1 MQASADILELG
12 ALLLAAAAAGWF
24 ARRLTLPAVLG
35 FLLVGVLVSPFTPG
49 YVADREHLELLAE
62 LGVVLLLFEVG
73 IEINLGQVRREQRRL
88 LVAVPVQMVVSTA
101 IATGMLVA
109 AGVAPA
115 SAAVLG
121 LAVALSSSVVIV
133 NIVRSRKRRTDRAT
147 ESAML
152 TWSVLQDVCGVLFA
166 AILLSFA
173 EVSDRPPLLA
183 LAGLAGFLVLATGTA
198 WLLPRVLRRLGSQP
212 DLFLV
217 VSIGVGLTL
226 AGLGAAVFDVPA
238 ALAAF
243 IAGLVVSESPESVS
257 VRRKLIPF
265 RDVFAILF
273 FVSVG
278 TLINPA
284 AVLAGWRWVVL
295 LLVAVLVGKVA
306 VLALAASWAQVSRPR
321 QLAVGMGQIG
331 ELSFVLASLLMAAG
345 LLADD
350 LYSALLASV
359 VLTIA
364 ASTIAVRLHWQRS
377 CGTPRHPGA
386 AHLWLA
392 PSTRVIR
399 WR

>member
-295 LLVAVLVGKVA
+295 LLVAVVVGKVA

-377 CGTPRHPGA
+377 
-386 AHLWLA
+386 
-392 PSTRVIR
+392 
-399 WR
+399 

>member
-243 IAGLVVSESPESVS
+243 IAGLVASESPESVS

-295 LLVAVLVGKVA
+295 LLVAVVVGKVA

-377 CGTPRHPGA
+377 
-386 AHLWLA
+386 
-392 PSTRVIR
+392 
-399 WR
+399 

>member
-238 ALAAF
+238 DFCLEQR
-243 IAGLVVSESPESVS
+243 LPLS
-257 VRRKLIPF
+257 
-265 RDVFAILF
+265 
-273 FVSVG
+273 G
-278 TLINPA
+278 T
-284 AVLAGWRWVVL
+284 
-295 LLVAVLVGKVA
+295 
-306 VLALAASWAQVSRPR
+306 
-321 QLAVGMGQIG
+321 
-331 ELSFVLASLLMAAG
+331 
-345 LLADD
+345 
-350 LYSALLASV
+350 
-359 VLTIA
+359 
-364 ASTIAVRLHWQRS
+364 H
-377 CGTPRHPGA
+377 
-386 AHLWLA
+386 
-392 PSTRVIR
+392 
-399 WR
+399 

>member
-1 MQASADILELG
+1 VQASTDLFELG

-35 FLLVGVLVSPFTPG
+35 FLFVGVLVSPFTPG

-88 LVAVPVQMVVSTA
+88 LVAVPAQMIVSTA
-101 IATGMLVA
+101 ITTVILTI
-109 AGVAPA
+109 AGVPVA

-152 TWSVLQDVCGVLFA
+152 TWSVLQDVCTVLFA

-173 EVSDRPPLLA
+173 QVSDQPPLLA
-183 LAGLAGFLVLATGTA
+183 LAGLLGFLVVAAGTA
-198 WLLPRVLRRLGSQP
+198 WLLPRVLRRLGTEP

-243 IAGLVVSESPESVS
+243 IAGLVVSESPESAS
-257 VRRKLIPF
+257 ARRKLVPF

-295 LLVAVLVGKVA
+295 LLVAVVVGKVA
-306 VLALAASWAQVSRPR
+306 VLALAARWAQVSRPL

-350 LYSALLASV
+350 LYSALLATV
-359 VLTIA
+359 VITIA
-364 ASTIAVRLHWQRS
+364 VSTIAVRMHWQR
-377 CGTPRHPGA
+377 A
-386 AHLWLA
+386 
-392 PSTRVIR
+392 
-399 WR
+399 

>member
-238 ALAAF
+238 ALSAF

-295 LLVAVLVGKVA
+295 LLVAVVVGKVA

-377 CGTPRHPGA
+377 
-386 AHLWLA
+386 
-392 PSTRVIR
+392 
-399 WR
+399 

>member
-238 ALAAF
+238 ALAAL

-306 VLALAASWAQVSRPR
+306 VLALAARWAQVSRPG

-364 ASTIAVRLHWQRS
+364 VSTIAVRMHWQRS
-377 CGTPRHPGA
+377 
-386 AHLWLA
+386 
-392 PSTRVIR
+392 
-399 WR
+399 

>member
-306 VLALAASWAQVSRPR
+306 VLALAARWAQVSRPG

-364 ASTIAVRLHWQRS
+364 VSTIAVRMHWQRS
-377 CGTPRHPGA
+377 
-386 AHLWLA
+386 
-392 PSTRVIR
+392 
-399 WR
+399 

>member
-1 MQASADILELG
+1 MQASTDLFELG

-35 FLLVGVLVSPFTPG
+35 FLFVGVLVSPFTPG

-88 LVAVPVQMVVSTA
+88 LVAVPAQMIVSTA
-101 IATGMLVA
+101 ITTVILTI
-109 AGVAPA
+109 AGVPVA

-152 TWSVLQDVCGVLFA
+152 TWSVLQDVCTVLFA

-173 EVSDRPPLLA
+173 QVSDQPPLLA
-183 LAGLAGFLVLATGTA
+183 LAGLLGFLVVAAGTA
-198 WLLPRVLRRLGSQP
+198 WLLPRVLRRLGTEP

-243 IAGLVVSESPESVS
+243 IAGLVVSESPESAS
-257 VRRKLIPF
+257 ARRKLVPF

-295 LLVAVLVGKVA
+295 LLVAVVVGKVA
-306 VLALAASWAQVSRPR
+306 VLALAARWAQVSRPL

-350 LYSALLASV
+350 LYSALLATV
-359 VLTIA
+359 VITIA
-364 ASTIAVRLHWQRS
+364 VSTIAVRMHWQR
-377 CGTPRHPGA
+377 A
-386 AHLWLA
+386 
-392 PSTRVIR
+392 
-399 WR
+399 

>member
-377 CGTPRHPGA
+377 
-386 AHLWLA
+386 
-392 PSTRVIR
+392 
-399 WR
+399 